1 MNAGLLIKIIGGS
14 VVICSSFVLGYILST
29 NLSIR
34 SCELRQLQ
42 NILEYF
48 ENEIKFLSSKLTEA
62 LEKSSK
68 MGNGAIA
75 KIFTDTSYKLKE
87 CYGTTVED
95 EWERAVLLNRKKMQL
110 ANEDIEI
117 LLSFGKILGKSDL
130 EGQIKN
136 IKNTINRL
144 KIQEQKAE
152 ERRKKDQIMY
162 RNITILCGI
171 AIVIILV

>member
-136 IKNTINRL
+136 IKNTKNRIQ
-144 KIQEQKAE
+144 IQEQK
-152 ERRKKDQIMY
+152 
-162 RNITILCGI
+162 
-171 AIVIILV
+171 